1 MKRVKGT
8 QGVALME
15 CINADMNKWSVR
27 WDVHEESAEE
37 GRDVAGVNYM
47 EATFFFK
54 PDLSDVQAVMS
65 TWCASEEPEGC
76 FVLDGK
82 NISLD
87 REGILMLRDQAN
99 EALEAGEETLP
110 LITDAGVVEI
120 APAEA
125 VYIAGRMA
133 AYYSAY
139 RLHINARLA
148 AIEQAGDI
156 DALTALDFRSGYP
169 QPDNLTLDEVRAVIQ
184 GQKPT
189 LQEQAISF
197 ARMAINAVEL
207 ADSDALAV
215 KDLHPK
221 WETFIGKAMKAKTRV
236 TYGERL
242 FRARQD
248 INPVLDIYP
257 PGSQG
262 TEALYEEINETNAG
276 TLDDPIPYN
285 NNMELFAGK
294 YYSQG
299 GVVYKCTRDTGQA
312 VYQDLADLV
321 GIYVEVAE

>member
-27 WDVHEESAEE
+27 WDVQEEPAEE
-37 GRDVAGVNYM
+37 GRETTGVNYM
-47 EATFFFK
+47 EETFLFK
-54 PDLSDVQAVMS
+54 PDLSDVQSVMS
-65 TWCASEEPEGC
+65 IWCGSEEPEGC

-87 REGILMLRDQAN
+87 REGILMLRDQAG
-99 EALEAGEETLP
+99 EALEAGETTLP

-120 APAEA
+120 APSEA
-125 VYIAGRMA
+125 IYIAGRMA

-139 RLHINARLA
+139 RLHINAQLA

-156 DALTALDFRSGYP
+156 DTLTAIDFRSGYP
-169 QPDNLTLDEVRAVIQ
+169 QPANMTLDEVRAAIR

-197 ARMAINAVEL
+197 ARMTINNVEL

-215 KDLHPK
+215 KDLHPSWK
-221 WETFIGKAMKAKTRV
+221 SFIGKEMKAKTRV
-236 TYGERL
+236 TYGDKL

-248 INPVLDIYP
+248 INPVLENQP
-257 PGSQG
+257 PSID
-262 TEALYEEINETNAG
+262 TAALYEEINEENAG

-294 YYSQG
+294 YYSQD
-299 GVVYKCTRDTGQA
+299 GVTYKCIRDTGQA

-321 GIYVEVAE
+321 GNYVEVAE

>member
-27 WDVHEESAEE
+27 WDVQEEPAEE
-37 GRDVAGVNYM
+37 GRAAGVNYM

-156 DALTALDFRSGYP
+156 DALTAIDFRSGYP
-169 QPDNLTLDEVRAVIQ
+169 QSDQMTLDEVRAAISNR
-184 GQKPT
+184 KPS
-189 LQEQAISF
+189 LQEQAVNF
-197 ARMAINAVEL
+197 ARMTINTVEL
-207 ADSDALAV
+207 ADADALAV
-215 KDLHPK
+215 KDLHPS
-221 WETFIGKAMKAKTRV
+221 WESFIGKEMKKGTRSV
-236 TYGERL
+236 YGGKL
-242 FRARQD
+242 FRTRQD
-248 INPVLDIYP
+248 ISVVLENQP
-257 PGSQG
+257 PSID
-262 TEALYEEINETNAG
+262 TAALYEEINETNAG
-276 TLDDPIPYN
+276 TQDDPIPYN

-294 YYSQG
+294 YYSQN
-299 GVVYKCTRDTGQA
+299 GVVYRCTRDTGQA
-312 VYQDLADLV
+312 VYHDLSALV
-321 GIYVEVAE
+321 GIYVEVAG

>member
-15 CINADMNKWSVR
+15 C
-27 WDVHEESAEE
+27 
-37 GRDVAGVNYM
+37 
-47 EATFFFK
+47 
-54 PDLSDVQAVMS
+54 
-65 TWCASEEPEGC
+65 
-76 FVLDGK
+76 
-82 NISLD
+82 
-87 REGILMLRDQAN
+87 
-99 EALEAGEETLP
+99 
-110 LITDAGVVEI
+110 
-120 APAEA
+120 
-125 VYIAGRMA
+125 
-133 AYYSAY
+133 
-139 RLHINARLA
+139 INARLA

-156 DALTALDFRSGYP
+156 DALTALDFRSDYP
-169 QPDNLTLDEVRAVIQ
+169 QPDNMTLDEVRAVIQ

-197 ARMAINAVEL
+197 ARMAINTVEL

-236 TYGERL
+236 TYGEGL

-262 TEALYEEINETNAG
+262 AEALYEEINETNAG
-276 TLDDPIPYN
+276 TIDDPIPYN